1 MDIIEFKNG
10 LEFVVGQINFLHSR
24 DEVQFISKYKEI
36 AIIVFKRV
44 RIDDLEYIQHFNM
57 DGEIIGSKVNI

>member
-10 LEFVVGQINFLHSR
+10 LEFVVGQINFLHSN

-36 AIIVFKRV
+36 AIIVFKRI

-57 DGEIIGSKVNI
+57 DGEIIGIKVNI